1 MTPVEAQMS
10 VRAPNRNDRTIPEY
24 IGKYQV
30 MRKLGDGATS
40 EVFLCHDEF
49 AKRDVAVK
57 VVYLDRFGDG
67 SDARVHRKLF
77 VTEASLAGKLAHPH
91 IVQIYDAVVSDGA
104 SYIVMEYVP
113 EGTLERFCTSE
124 NLLPVDK
131 VVEIIFKCT
140 RALDFAHRLGITH
153 RDIKPTN
160 ILLTAEGTTDI
171 KICDFGA
178 AIMSSARDTTQVTG
192 IGSPAYMSPQQVR
205 EQPLDHRTDVY
216 SLGVVM
222 YQLMT
227 GALPYHGKNNFSMM
241 YQITSVEPPPP
252 SSHRKDVPATLDA
265 IVRKAMAKNVED
277 RYQTWEEFS
286 IALAEALRSKDLAER
301 TQEVADSEKFSTLR
315 AMPFFG
321 EFTDAELWEVVRIS
335 TWRDTEPGKVVIK
348 EGDAGDFFCILAT
361 GEVKVTKKRKLL
373 NILSAGECFGE
384 MAYLSRAT
392 NERSADVSTM
402 SPARIITIRC
412 EDLENSSDACRHR
425 FDRAFMDILV
435 ERLTLA
441 NNRLTAV

>member
-1 MTPVEAQMS
+1 MSPVDVQVPARLS
-10 VRAPNRNDRTIPEY
+10 NRNERTIPEY

-57 VVYLDRFGDG
+57 VVYLDRTSDG
-67 SDARVHRKLF
+67 ADGRVHRKLF

-91 IVQIYDAVVSDGA
+91 IVQIFDAVVADGA

-113 EGTLERFCTSE
+113 CGTLERFCTPE
-124 NLLPVDK
+124 NLLPLDK
-131 VVEIIFKCT
+131 VVEIVFKCT

-160 ILLTAEGTTDI
+160 ILLTAEDSTDI

-178 AIMSSARDTTQVTG
+178 AIMASARDTTQVTG

-222 YQLMT
+222 YQLLT
-227 GALPYHGKNNFSMM
+227 GALPYQGKNNFSMM
-241 YQITSVEPPPP
+241 YQITSVDPPPP
-252 SSHRKDVPATLDA
+252 SSHRKDVPAALDA
-265 IVRKAMAKNVED
+265 IVRKAMAKEVEG

-286 IALAEALRSKDLAER
+286 IALAEALRSKELAER

-321 EFTDAELWEVVRIS
+321 EFTDAELWEVLRIS
-335 TWRDTEPGKVVIK
+335 TWQDIGPGKMVIK
-348 EGDAGDFFCILAT
+348 EGDAGDFFCILAS
-361 GEVKVTKKRKLL
+361 GEVKVTKKQKLL
-373 NILSAGECFGE
+373 NILSTGECFGE

-402 SPARIITIRC
+402 SPSRIITIRC
-412 EDLENSSDACRHR
+412 EDLENASDACRHR

>member
-1 MTPVEAQMS
+1 VSPVETPIP
-10 VRAPNRNDRTIPEY
+10 APALNRNDRTIPDY

-57 VVYLDRFGDG
+57 LVYLDRTGEPADG
-67 SDARVHRKLF
+67 RIQRKLF
-77 VTEASLAGKLAHPH
+77 VTEASLAGKLSHPH
-91 IVQIYDAVVSDGA
+91 IVQIYDAVVTDGA

-113 EGTLERFCTSE
+113 AGTLEHFCTSE
-124 NLLPVDK
+124 NLFPIDK
-131 VVEIIFKCT
+131 VLEIIFKCT

-160 ILLTAEGTTDI
+160 ILLAVEGTTDI

-178 AIMSSARDTTQVTG
+178 AIMSGTRDTTQVTG

-222 YQLMT
+222 YQLLT
-227 GALPYHGKNNFSMM
+227 GALPYQGKNNFSMM

-252 SSHRKDVPATLDA
+252 SSHRKDVPPAIDA
-265 IVRKAMAKNVED
+265 IVRKAMAKDVEG
-277 RYQTWEEFS
+277 RFQTWEEFS

-315 AMPFFG
+315 TMPFFG
-321 EFTDAELWEVVRIS
+321 EFTDAELWEVLRIS
-335 TWRDTEPGKVVIK
+335 TWQDTGAGKIVIK
-348 EGDAGDFFCILAT
+348 EGDPGDYFCILAT

-402 SPARIITIRC
+402 SPSRIITIRC
-412 EDLENSSDACRHR
+412 EDLENASDACRHR
-425 FDRAFMDILV
+425 FDRAFMNILV

>member
-1 MTPVEAQMS
+1 MTPVETQKP
-10 VRAPNRNDRTIPEY
+10 VRMPDRNDRTIPDY

-57 VVYLDRFGDG
+57 VVFLNRVGDG
-67 SDARVHRKLF
+67 ADARVHRKLF

-113 EGTLERFCTSE
+113 GGTLERFCTPE
-124 NLLPVDK
+124 NLLPIDK

-160 ILLTAEGTTDI
+160 ILLTAEGDTDI

-178 AIMSSARDTTQVTG
+178 AIMSGARDTTQVTG

-227 GALPYHGKNNFSMM
+227 GALPYQGKNNFSMM
-241 YQITSVEPPPP
+241 YQITSVEPPLP
-252 SSHRKDVPATLDA
+252 SSHRKDVPPALDA

-277 RYQTWEEFS
+277 RYQTWEDFS

-321 EFTDAELWEVVRIS
+321 EFTDAELWEVLRIS
-335 TWRDTEPGKVVIK
+335 TWQDTGPGKVVIK
-348 EGDAGDFFCILAT
+348 EGDAGAFFCILAT
-361 GEVKVTKKRKLL
+361 GEVKVTKKQKLL

-412 EDLENSSDACRHR
+412 EDLENASDACRHR